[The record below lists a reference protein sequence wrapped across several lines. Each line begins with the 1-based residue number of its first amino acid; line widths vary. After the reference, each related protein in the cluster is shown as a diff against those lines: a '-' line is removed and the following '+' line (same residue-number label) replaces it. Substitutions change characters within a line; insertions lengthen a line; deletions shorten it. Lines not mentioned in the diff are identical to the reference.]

1 MIGIVLAGG
10 KGSRMQS
17 TEEKLL
23 LKLKEPIILHVAN
36 AMTESKCF
44 SKILFLTSSNSPKT
58 KKLLEEKNY
67 EILETEGLGYVE
79 DLNGVLKSL
88 NESVFVTSGDLP
100 LLDGEIIKKIVNL
113 YDANNSWTSIL
124 VTKKLLDSIGLSS
137 SIDIEFNSQPC
148 SYTGISL
155 INSKKISDLQNIE
168 ENHVIVDDKRIGFNV
183 NTKQDYDLLST
194 T

>member
-10 KGSRMQS
+10 KGSRMKS
-17 TEEKLL
+17 TDEKLL
-23 LKLKEPIILHVAN
+23 LKFKEPIILHVAK

-44 SKILFLTSSNSPKT
+44 SKILFLTSPNSPKT
-58 KKLLEEKNY
+58 KKILEENNY
-67 EILETEGLGYVE
+67 EIFDTKGLGYAE

-88 NESVFVTSGDLP
+88 DDSVFVTSGDLP
-100 LLDGEIIKKIVNL
+100 LLDEEIIKKIVNL
-113 YDANNSWTSIL
+113 YDSSNHWTSIL
-124 VTKKLLDSIGLSS
+124 VTKKLLYSLGLSPS
-137 SIDIEFNSQPC
+137 VDIEFDNQIC

-155 INSKKISDLQNIE
+155 INSKQISNLQNIE
-168 ENHVIVDDKRIGFNV
+168 ENYVIMDDKRIGFNV

>member
-17 TEEKLL
+17 QEEKLL
-23 LKLKEPIILHVAN
+23 LKFNEPIILHVAN
-36 AMTESKCF
+36 AMIESKCF
-44 SKILFLTSSNSPKT
+44 SKILFLTSPNSPKT

-67 EILETEGLGYVE
+67 EIIETKGVGYVE
-79 DLNGVLKSL
+79 DLNEVLKPL
-88 NESVFVTSGDLP
+88 DDPVFVTSGDLP
-100 LLDGEIIKKIVNL
+100 LLDGEIIKKIVSL
-113 YDANNSWTSIL
+113 YDSSNSWTSIL
-124 VTKKLLDSIGLSS
+124 VTKKLLDSLGLSS
-137 SIDIEFNSQPC
+137 SIDTEFDNQNC

-155 INSKKISDLQNIE
+155 INSRKVSDLQNIDE
-168 ENHVIVDDKRIGFNV
+168 QYIIVDDKRIGFNV

>member
-36 AMTESKCF
+36 AMYESKCF
-44 SKILFLTSSNSPKT
+44 SKILFLTSPNSPKT
-58 KKLLEEKNY
+58 KKLLAQKNY
-67 EILETEGLGYVE
+67 ETIDTKGLGYVK

-88 NESVFVTSGDLP
+88 DDSVFVTSGDLP

-113 YDANNSWTSIL
+113 YDSSNSWTSIL
-124 VTKKLLDSIGLSS
+124 VTKKLLESLGMSS
-137 SIDIEFNSQPC
+137 SIDIEFNNQPC

-155 INSKKISDLQNIE
+155 INSKNISDLQNIE
-168 ENHVIVDDKRIGFNV
+168 ENYVIVDDKRIGFNV